1 MLTITPRA
9 STVIR
14 RVTAHPQLAPSSG
27 LRIGSPAD
35 PRASLEVTIAHRPQ
49 PGDRVVEQ
57 EGGRLFVAPAAVERV
72 DGRELDAV
80 TDEEGRVQFVS
91 RNAA

>member
-9 STVIR
+9 STVIQ
-14 RVTAHPQLAPSSG
+14 RVTGHPRLAPSSG
-27 LRIGSPAD
+27 LRIAPQAHPG
-35 PRASLEVTIAHRPQ
+35 ASLEVTIALRPQ

-57 EGGRLFVAPAAVERV
+57 DGGRLFLAPSAVARV
-72 DGRELDAV
+72 DGQELDAV
-80 TDEEGRVQFVS
+80 TDGEGRVQFVS